1 MSGIFKGVC
10 DTAAGTATKVVT
22 CPEFTENDLVV
33 GAIVFVTFTAT
44 NSAAV
49 ADIALSVN
57 NTTAKHI
64 TYMRNATES
73 NLASAGYLRANMTY
87 RFVYNGTYW
96 VCDTDYDA
104 NTNTIGYLLRT
115 SGTSLV
121 AQAKFYRY
129 RLLFTSADGTKW
141 VPANTSSSTNST
153 ASRTVNQTPIDPFGP
168 IVWYNTTTSIDAGVL
183 VPVGNVWQQ
192 YYGDYTL
199 IGYSFN
205 RTGAAQTM
213 TANKPIYIK
222 CAPQSNGSAIIDAD
236 TPYVQDFPTTDD
248 GKIYIYLGRAQSAT
262 KFELE
267 HYHPIYY
274 FKNGSVR
281 LWTGQ
286 VASYIEFEQNSDG
299 TYTMKTTRV

>member
-1 MSGIFKGVC
+1 MPNPIKFDHITVDGVTRYVHDNDAVHSGDISSTVTSSGTNPVSGSAVYNFRPTAMSGIFKGVC

-121 AQAKFYRY
+121 A
-129 RLLFTSADGTKW
+129 
-141 VPANTSSSTNST
+141 
-153 ASRTVNQTPIDPFGP
+153 
-168 IVWYNTTTSIDAGVL
+168 
-183 VPVGNVWQQ
+183 
-192 YYGDYTL
+192 
-199 IGYSFN
+199 
-205 RTGAAQTM
+205 
-213 TANKPIYIK
+213 
-222 CAPQSNGSAIIDAD
+222 
-236 TPYVQDFPTTDD
+236 
-248 GKIYIYLGRAQSAT
+248 
-262 KFELE
+262 
-267 HYHPIYY
+267 
-274 FKNGSVR
+274 
-281 LWTGQ
+281 
-286 VASYIEFEQNSDG
+286 
-299 TYTMKTTRV
+299 

>member
-1 MSGIFKGVC
+1 MSGIFKGTC
-10 DTAAGTATKVVT
+10 DTAAATLEKAVT
-22 CPEFTENDLVV
+22 CPEFAQADLVI
-33 GAIVFVTFTAT
+33 GAIVFVTFAHT
-44 NSAAV
+44 NSGAV
-49 ADIALSVN
+49 ASIKLNVN
-57 NTTAKHI
+57 GTGAKNI
-64 TYMRNATES
+64 KYMRNAAES
-73 NLASAGYLRANMTY
+73 DLYSAGYLRANMTY
-87 RFVYNGTYW
+87 RFVYNGNYW

-104 NTNTIGYLLRT
+104 NSNTIGYLLRT

-129 RLLFTSADGTKW
+129 RILFTSADGTKW
-141 VPANTSSSTNST
+141 VPANTSTSTNATS
-153 ASRTVNQTPIDPFGP
+153 SRTVNQEPINPFGP
-168 IVWYNTTTSIDAGVL
+168 IVWYSTTTAIEANAL
-183 VPVGNVWQQ
+183 VPVGNVQQQ
-192 YYGDYTL
+192 YYSDYTL

-267 HYHPIYY
+267 HYHPVYY
-274 FKNGSVR
+274 FKNGSIR

-286 VASYIEFEQNSDG
+286 VASHAYVENNEILIINE
-299 TYTMKTTRV
+299 V